1 MTVRVLLPV
10 RPDNDCAEA
19 ARILETLF
27 GRDEVS
33 VLRLFVYRP
42 AEVDQYDPELL
53 TAFTGV
59 RRLDERQLQDVIA
72 KTKAHCRAL
81 LEQGFHVEN
90 AIVVG
95 FPVDKIVAEARDW
108 RADLILLHVTQE
120 KLREARVG
128 HLVGALIDRSPVPVL
143 IYSKASPTIGK
154 RIGVFGTDARG
165 WAERIAARQSGTI
178 VDVAEHQ
185 LERALQGEDCDLLV
199 VPARHHFAPS
209 LFGSAERRIVRHAG
223 VPVALIPH

>member
-1 MTVRVLLPV
+1 VRVLLPV
-10 RPDNDCAEA
+10 RPDNDCGEA

-42 AEVDQYDPELL
+42 AEADLYDPELL
-53 TAFTGV
+53 TVFTGV
-59 RRLDERQLQDVIA
+59 RRLDQRQVQEVIA

-81 LEQGFHVEN
+81 LDHGFHVEN

-120 KLREARVG
+120 KLHEARIG
-128 HLVGALIDRSPVPVL
+128 HLVGSLIDSSPVPVL
-143 IYSKASPTIGK
+143 IYSKTSSTIGK
-154 RIGVFGTDARG
+154 RIGVFGNGARD
-165 WAERIAARQSGTI
+165 WAERIAARQNGAI

-185 LERALQGEDCDLLV
+185 LQRALAGEDCDLLV
-199 VPARHHFAPS
+199 IPAQHHFAPS
-209 LFGSAERRIVRHAG
+209 LFGSPERNIVRRAD